1 MANVLIVANETL
13 GGRRLVEA
21 VQRRAEAGDASFFV
35 IAPQSK
41 PKSGLVIYGD
51 AVRDAAQ
58 HRIDHLVDLLR
69 EAGIEARGEVMDP
82 DPFHAITDAIA
93 EFGIDEI
100 IISTHPETRSGWMR
114 RDLIERVEHETGLP
128 VEHIVVDLDADREDR
143 TRTLVVANQTVT
155 GEPLFGLLKGKAA
168 EKPHQFV
175 VIVPLTGGEG
185 HHADEA
191 RARLSAMLDRMR
203 AEGLSATGG
212 VGDPDPFTAVM
223 NALQF
228 YQVDEIVIST
238 LPAER
243 SGWLRNNLVDRVD
256 GATAKPVEH
265 VVVDT
270 QATTAPQPSA

>member
-21 VQRRAEAGDASFFV
+21 VQRRATAGDASFFV

-41 PKSGLVIYGD
+41 PKSGYVIYGD

-58 HRIDHLVDLLR
+58 HRVDHLVDLLR
-69 EAGIEARGEVMDP
+69 DAGVEAHGEVMDP
-82 DPFHAITDAIA
+82 DPFHAVTDAVA
-93 EFGIDEI
+93 EFDIDEI

-114 RDLIERVEHETGLP
+114 RDLVERVEHETGLP
-128 VEHIVVDLDADREDR
+128 VEHVVVDLDEDREER

-191 RARLSAMLDRMR
+191 RGRLETMLERMTD
-203 AEGLSATGG
+203 EGLSATGG

-243 SGWLRNNLVDRVD
+243 SGWLRSNLVDRVG
-256 GATAKPVEH
+256 GATSKPVEH

-270 QATTAPQPSA
+270 QANPAPQASA